1 MNKYINKIKVYVCLY
16 IYVEV
21 ENLIIMMLVFVHSV
35 YKINLSAALRL
46 LFYNLQQLE
55 KVAAA
60 FLLNSFSCLSS
71 DHLNVKGHFPYIRIS
86 HPSII
91 H

>member
-35 YKINLSAALRL
+35 Y
-46 LFYNLQQLE
+46 
-55 KVAAA
+55 
-60 FLLNSFSCLSS
+60 
-71 DHLNVKGHFPYIRIS
+71 
-86 HPSII
+86 
-91 H
+91 